1 MSLHDLPGRAR
12 PVLGRQVLEGD
23 LRGPGVQA
31 GGGGGVL
38 PGAGHQDAGQLGRA
52 QHRAAGI
59 LLHGGLL
66 PLLPLLVP
74 VVVVGG
80 GGVGGGGGGVGV
92 PEGGDDV
99 GVDAVV
105 PEVEVPRPALAR
117 PEAVL
122 PRESVLGGLQQGNME
137 FCLNGDLVPR

>member
-1 MSLHDLPGRAR
+1 M
-12 PVLGRQVLEGD
+12 LGRQVLEGD

-31 GGGGGVL
+31 GGGGGGGGGVL

-80 GGVGGGGGGVGV
+80 GGSGVGVGV

-99 GVDAVV
+99 CVDAVV

>member
-31 GGGGGVL
+31 GGGGGGGVL

-66 PLLPLLVP
+66 PLLPLLPLLVP
-74 VVVVGG
+74 VVVVVC
-80 GGVGGGGGGVGV
+80 GGVGVGVGV

-99 GVDAVV
+99 CVDAVV

-122 PRESVLGGLQQGNME
+122 PRESVLGGLQQGTW
-137 FCLNGDLVPR
+137 

>member
-1 MSLHDLPGRAR
+1 M
-12 PVLGRQVLEGD
+12 
-23 LRGPGVQA
+23 
-31 GGGGGVL
+31 
-38 PGAGHQDAGQLGRA
+38 
-52 QHRAAGI
+52 
-59 LLHGGLL
+59 
-66 PLLPLLVP
+66 
-74 VVVVGG
+74 VV
-80 GGVGGGGGGVGV
+80 VGGGGGGVGV